1 MKKQKHLEN
10 LRKSLVT
17 HKLGLKVITA
27 LRENIEIRNH
37 KKHKTLLAYQIYE
50 HNLQK
55 FHFIKFRALT
65 KDLGIERLMKTKSK
79 QLYQNKLL

>member
-1 MKKQKHLEN
+1 MEG

-27 LRENIEIRNH
+27 LRENIEIRSH

-55 FHFIKFRALT
+55 THFQELRAIT
-65 KDLGIERLMKTKSK
+65 KDQGVERQMKTKSS
-79 QLYQNKLL
+79 QLYQNNLL